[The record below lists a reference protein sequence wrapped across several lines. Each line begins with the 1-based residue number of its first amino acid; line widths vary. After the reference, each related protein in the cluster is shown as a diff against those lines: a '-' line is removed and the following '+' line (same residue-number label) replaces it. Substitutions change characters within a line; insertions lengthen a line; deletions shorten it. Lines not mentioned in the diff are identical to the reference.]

1 MSTVVHKPYEPP
13 TIGKSSRVTPVGL
26 DEEPERLSADSRME
40 GDSVEVVSLIRF
52 SKAKLGSCSTTASE
66 KPSGSSSDT
75 NSLAA
80 AALAASSL
88 FQHSS
93 CPACDMAAAAAAAAS
108 AAASRHRSHSA
119 ASSNRR
125 RPDDDDED
133 YDYYLE
139 RRAASSAASTARR
152 SSAPEIDEKDVSR
165 LSPAGSS
172 VALSSRASGQYSSRS
187 LERPKSQVAHYRRPY
202 NTSSLGRRSTSG
214 HEEATTEASSSDSES
229 TRHAPRRSAPVPP
242 PLSSRYSVGS
252 VDQRDLQRAVAHL
265 QETLQEH
272 MQHRVKAVVHRGAE
286 VQVPPPG
293 SKTLDGNIIKH
304 HESIKRNTFESTA
317 KSSKQ
322 QSSSTGSP
330 MSSLGPYDTIK
341 PSRMRR
347 GPNGNSSNG
356 HNLPRQASGD
366 NLLQLQRRTEVK
378 QLPAVTLKKADSFEG
393 HEEAVRSLV
402 EAVHESR
409 KFEAT
414 RSKSKSASDN

>member
-1 MSTVVHKPYEPP
+1 M
-13 TIGKSSRVTPVGL
+13 TPVGL
-26 DEEPERLSADSRME
+26 DEEPERLSADSRLE
-40 GDSVEVVSLIRF
+40 GEHVEVVSLIRF
-52 SKAKLGSCSTTASE
+52 NKSKLGSCSTTASE

-80 AALAASSL
+80 AALAAT

-93 CPACDMAAAAAAAAS
+93 CPACDMAAAAAAAS

-125 RPDDDDED
+125 RHNDED
-133 YDYYLE
+133 EEYDYYLE

-152 SSAPEIDEKDVSR
+152 SSAPEIDEKDTSR

-187 LERPKSQVAHYRRPY
+187 LERPKSQVSHYRRHY
-202 NTSSLGRRSTSG
+202 GTASLGRRSTSG

-229 TRHAPRRSAPVPP
+229 TRHAPRRSAPIPP

-286 VQVPPPG
+286 AQIQPQ
-293 SKTLDGNIIKH
+293 
-304 HESIKRNTFESTA
+304 E
-317 KSSKQ
+317 
-322 QSSSTGSP
+322 
-330 MSSLGPYDTIK
+330 
-341 PSRMRR
+341 
-347 GPNGNSSNG
+347 
-356 HNLPRQASGD
+356 PR
-366 NLLQLQRRTEVK
+366 L
-378 QLPAVTLKKADSFEG
+378 
-393 HEEAVRSLV
+393 
-402 EAVHESR
+402 
-409 KFEAT
+409 
-414 RSKSKSASDN
+414 